1 MSQNTSKKTSAKQ
14 GTSRNKWHPAF
25 CAAAELELRDNRN
38 DLSFNREYSLSKEPL
53 QIDLLVIKKPPHVK
67 VKNEIGHLFRQHN
80 VIEYKSPKDSLN
92 IDDFYKTLAY
102 AFLYKSLAKEVDGIP
117 VSQLTVSLLCH
128 AYPRAMFHRLKA
140 EQMQIHS
147 QYPGIYY
154 IEGAMIPAQVI
165 VSKELDANN
174 HRILRALTNDLDIND
189 ARGFLQ
195 EAARFA
201 GKGDKD
207 DINAILIVSMNANY
221 EVYEALRKGDFIMD
235 NEPWKRLLK
244 DEFDKAEARGKA
256 IGEAR
261 GVEKMVVS
269 LLKANQTV
277 DFVAKVAKMT
287 AAQVREI
294 GQKAAVL

>member
-92 IDDFYKTLAY
+92 IDDFHKTLAY

-117 VSQLTVSLLCH
+117 VSQLTLSLVRQG
-128 AYPRAMFHRLKA
+128 YPREMVKKLEA
-140 EQMQIHS
+140 EGMQIQR

-154 IEGAMIPAQVI
+154 VEGAPIPAQI
-165 VSKELDANN
+165 IAINELDAEN
-174 HRILRALTNDLDIND
+174 HRSLRVLTSKLSEADAREFLAEAKRYANKGDINNINAVLKVSSD
-189 ARGFLQ
+189 ANYAVYDALMRRDVKMTDAWKLLM
-195 EAARFA
+195 
-201 GKGDKD
+201 KD
-207 DINAILIVSMNANY
+207 DLA
-221 EVYEALRKGDFIMD
+221 E
-235 NEPWKRLLK
+235 
-244 DEFDKAEARGKA
+244 AEARG
-256 IGEAR
+256 ESR
-261 GVEKMVVS
+261 GVEMGKKEMVVS

>member
-1 MSQNTSKKTSAKQ
+1 MSQDTAGKVS
-14 GTSRNKWHPAF
+14 SRKGKSRSKWHPAF
-25 CAAAELELRDNRN
+25 CAAAELELRDNRE
-38 DLSFNREYSLSKEPL
+38 DLSFNREYNLSKEPL

-67 VKNEIGHLFRQHN
+67 IKNEIGHLFRQHN

-117 VSQLTVSLLCH
+117 VSQLTLSLVRQG
-128 AYPRAMFHRLKA
+128 YPREMVKKLEA
-140 EQMQIHS
+140 EGMQIQR

-154 IEGAMIPAQVI
+154 VEGAPIPAQI
-165 VSKELDANN
+165 IATNELDAEN
-174 HRILRALTNDLDIND
+174 HRSLRVLTSKLSEADAREFLAEAKRYANKGDINNINAVLKVSSD
-189 ARGFLQ
+189 ANYAVYDALMRRDVKMTDAWKLLM
-195 EAARFA
+195 
-201 GKGDKD
+201 KD
-207 DINAILIVSMNANY
+207 DLA
-221 EVYEALRKGDFIMD
+221 E
-235 NEPWKRLLK
+235 
-244 DEFDKAEARGKA
+244 AEARG
-256 IGEAR
+256 ESR
-261 GVEKMVVS
+261 GVEMGKKEMVVS

>member
-25 CAAAELELRDNRN
+25 CAAAELELRDNRE
-38 DLSFNREYSLSKEPL
+38 DLSFNREYNLSKEPL

-67 VKNEIGHLFRQHN
+67 IKNEIGHLFRQHN

-117 VSQLTVSLLCH
+117 VSQLTLSLVRQG
-128 AYPRAMFHRLKA
+128 YPREMVKKLEA
-140 EQMQIHS
+140 EGMQIQR

-154 IEGAMIPAQVI
+154 VEGAPIPAQI
-165 VSKELDANN
+165 IATNELDAEN
-174 HRILRALTNDLDIND
+174 HRSLRVLTSKLSEADAREFLAEAKRYANKGDINNINAVLKVSSD
-189 ARGFLQ
+189 ANYAVYDALMRRDVKMTDAWKLLM
-195 EAARFA
+195 
-201 GKGDKD
+201 KD
-207 DINAILIVSMNANY
+207 DLA
-221 EVYEALRKGDFIMD
+221 E
-235 NEPWKRLLK
+235 
-244 DEFDKAEARGKA
+244 AEARG
-256 IGEAR
+256 ESR
-261 GVEKMVVS
+261 GVEMGKKEMVVS

>member
-80 VIEYKSPKDSLN
+80 VVEYKSPKDSLN

-117 VSQLTVSLLCH
+117 VSQLTLSLVRQG
-128 AYPRAMFHRLKA
+128 YPREMVKKLEA
-140 EQMQIHS
+140 EGMQIQR

-154 IEGAMIPAQVI
+154 VEGAPIPAQI
-165 VSKELDANN
+165 IATNELDAEN
-174 HRILRALTNDLDIND
+174 HRSLRVLTSKLSEADAREFLAEAKRYANKGDINNINAVLKVSSD
-189 ARGFLQ
+189 ANYAVYDALMRRDVKMTDAWKLLM
-195 EAARFA
+195 
-201 GKGDKD
+201 KD
-207 DINAILIVSMNANY
+207 DLA
-221 EVYEALRKGDFIMD
+221 E
-235 NEPWKRLLK
+235 
-244 DEFDKAEARGKA
+244 AEARG
-256 IGEAR
+256 ESR
-261 GVEKMVVS
+261 GVEMGKKEMVVS

>member
-1 MSQNTSKKTSAKQ
+1 MREQ

-92 IDDFYKTLAY
+92 IDDFHKTLAY

-117 VSQLTVSLLCH
+117 VSQLTLSLVRQG
-128 AYPRAMFHRLKA
+128 YPREMVKKLEA
-140 EQMQIHS
+140 EGMQIQR

-154 IEGAMIPAQVI
+154 VEGAPIPAQI
-165 VSKELDANN
+165 IATNELDAEN
-174 HRILRALTNDLDIND
+174 HRSLRVLTSKLSEADAREFLAEAKRYANKGDINNINAVLKVSSD
-189 ARGFLQ
+189 ANYAVYDALMRRDVKMTDAWKLLM
-195 EAARFA
+195 
-201 GKGDKD
+201 KD
-207 DINAILIVSMNANY
+207 DLA
-221 EVYEALRKGDFIMD
+221 E
-235 NEPWKRLLK
+235 
-244 DEFDKAEARGKA
+244 AEARG
-256 IGEAR
+256 ESR
-261 GVEKMVVS
+261 GVEMGKKEMVVS

>member
-53 QIDLLVIKKPPHVK
+53 QKDLLVIKKPPHVK

-117 VSQLTVSLLCH
+117 VSQLTLSLVRQG
-128 AYPRAMFHRLKA
+128 YPREMVKKLEA
-140 EQMQIHS
+140 EGMQIQR

-154 IEGAMIPAQVI
+154 VEGAPIPAQI
-165 VSKELDANN
+165 IATNELDAEN
-174 HRILRALTNDLDIND
+174 HRSLRVLTSKLSEADAREFLAEAKRYANKGDINNINAVLKVSSD
-189 ARGFLQ
+189 ANYAVYDALMRRDVKMTDAWKLLM
-195 EAARFA
+195 
-201 GKGDKD
+201 KD
-207 DINAILIVSMNANY
+207 DLA
-221 EVYEALRKGDFIMD
+221 E
-235 NEPWKRLLK
+235 
-244 DEFDKAEARGKA
+244 AEARG
-256 IGEAR
+256 ESR
-261 GVEKMVVS
+261 GVEMGKKEMVVS

>member
-25 CAAAELELRDNRN
+25 CAAAELELRDNRE
-38 DLSFNREYSLSKEPL
+38 DLSFNREYNLSKEPL

-67 VKNEIGHLFRQHN
+67 IKNEIGHLFRQHN
-80 VIEYKSPKDSLN
+80 VVEYKSPKDSLN

-117 VSQLTVSLLCH
+117 VSQLTLSLVRQG
-128 AYPRAMFHRLKA
+128 YPREMVKKLEA
-140 EQMQIHS
+140 EGMQIQR

-154 IEGAMIPAQVI
+154 VEGAPIPAQI
-165 VSKELDANN
+165 IATNELDAEN
-174 HRILRALTNDLDIND
+174 HRSLRVLTSKLSEADAREFLAEAKRYANKGDINNINAVLKVSSD
-189 ARGFLQ
+189 ANYAVYDALMRRDVKMTDAWKLLM
-195 EAARFA
+195 
-201 GKGDKD
+201 KD
-207 DINAILIVSMNANY
+207 DLA
-221 EVYEALRKGDFIMD
+221 E
-235 NEPWKRLLK
+235 
-244 DEFDKAEARGKA
+244 AEARG
-256 IGEAR
+256 ESR
-261 GVEKMVVS
+261 GVEMGKKEMVVS

>member
-1 MSQNTSKKTSAKQ
+1 MDERTQ
-14 GTSRNKWHPAF
+14 WHPAF

-117 VSQLTVSLLCH
+117 VSQLTLSLVRQG
-128 AYPRAMFHRLKA
+128 YPREMVKKLEA
-140 EQMQIHS
+140 EGMQIQR

-154 IEGAMIPAQVI
+154 VEGAPIPAQI
-165 VSKELDANN
+165 IATNELDAEN
-174 HRILRALTNDLDIND
+174 HRSLRVLTSKLSEADAREFLAEAKRYANKGDINNINAVLKVSSD
-189 ARGFLQ
+189 ANYAVYDALMRRDVKMTDAWKLLM
-195 EAARFA
+195 
-201 GKGDKD
+201 KD
-207 DINAILIVSMNANY
+207 DLA
-221 EVYEALRKGDFIMD
+221 E
-235 NEPWKRLLK
+235 
-244 DEFDKAEARGKA
+244 AEARG
-256 IGEAR
+256 ESR
-261 GVEKMVVS
+261 GVEMGKKEMVVS

>member
-102 AFLYKSLAKEVDGIP
+102 AFLYKSLEKEVDGIP
-117 VSQLTVSLLCH
+117 VSQLTLSLVRQG
-128 AYPRAMFHRLKA
+128 YPREMVKKLEA
-140 EQMQIHS
+140 EGMQIQR

-154 IEGAMIPAQVI
+154 VEGAPIPAQI
-165 VSKELDANN
+165 IATNELDAEN
-174 HRILRALTNDLDIND
+174 HRSLRVLTSKLSEADAREFLAEAKRYANKGDINNINAVLKVSSD
-189 ARGFLQ
+189 ANYAVYDALMRRDVKMTDAWKLLM
-195 EAARFA
+195 
-201 GKGDKD
+201 KD
-207 DINAILIVSMNANY
+207 DLA
-221 EVYEALRKGDFIMD
+221 E
-235 NEPWKRLLK
+235 
-244 DEFDKAEARGKA
+244 AEARG
-256 IGEAR
+256 ESR
-261 GVEKMVVS
+261 GVEMGKKEMVVS

>member
-25 CAAAELELRDNRN
+25 CAAAELELRDNRE
-38 DLSFNREYSLSKEPL
+38 DLSFNREYNLSKEPL

-67 VKNEIGHLFRQHN
+67 IKNEIGHLFRQHN
-80 VIEYKSPKDSLN
+80 VVEYKSPKDSLN

-117 VSQLTVSLLCH
+117 VSQLTLSLVRQG
-128 AYPRAMFHRLKA
+128 YPREMVKKLEA
-140 EQMQIHS
+140 EGMQIQR

-154 IEGAMIPAQVI
+154 VEGAPIPAQI
-165 VSKELDANN
+165 IATNELDAEN
-174 HRILRALTNDLDIND
+174 HRSLSVLTSKLSEADAREFLAEAKRYANKGDINNINAVLKVSSD
-189 ARGFLQ
+189 ANYAVYDALMRRDVKMTDAWKLLM
-195 EAARFA
+195 
-201 GKGDKD
+201 KD
-207 DINAILIVSMNANY
+207 DLA
-221 EVYEALRKGDFIMD
+221 E
-235 NEPWKRLLK
+235 
-244 DEFDKAEARGKA
+244 AEARG
-256 IGEAR
+256 ESR
-261 GVEKMVVS
+261 GVEMGKKEMVVS

>member
-102 AFLYKSLAKEVDGIP
+102 AFLYKRLAKEVDGIP
-117 VSQLTVSLLCH
+117 VSQLTLSLVRQG
-128 AYPRAMFHRLKA
+128 YPREMVKKLEA
-140 EQMQIHS
+140 EGMQIQR

-154 IEGAMIPAQVI
+154 VEGAPIPAQI
-165 VSKELDANN
+165 IATNELDAEN
-174 HRILRALTNDLDIND
+174 HRRLRVLTSKLSEADAREFLAEAKRYANKGDINNINAVLKVSSD
-189 ARGFLQ
+189 ANYAVYDALMRRDVKMTDAWKLLM
-195 EAARFA
+195 
-201 GKGDKD
+201 KD
-207 DINAILIVSMNANY
+207 DLA
-221 EVYEALRKGDFIMD
+221 E
-235 NEPWKRLLK
+235 
-244 DEFDKAEARGKA
+244 AEARG
-256 IGEAR
+256 ESR
-261 GVEKMVVS
+261 GVEMGKKEMVVS

>member
-38 DLSFNREYSLSKEPL
+38 DLSFNREYSLSREPL

-92 IDDFYKTLAY
+92 IDDFHKTLAY

-117 VSQLTVSLLCH
+117 VSQLTLSLVRQG
-128 AYPRAMFHRLKA
+128 YPREMVKKLEA
-140 EQMQIHS
+140 EGMQIQR

-154 IEGAMIPAQVI
+154 VEGAPIPAQI
-165 VSKELDANN
+165 IAINELDAEN
-174 HRILRALTNDLDIND
+174 HRSLRVLTSKLSEADAREFLAEAKRYANKGDINNINAVLKVSSD
-189 ARGFLQ
+189 ANYAVYDALMRRDVKMTDAWKLLM
-195 EAARFA
+195 
-201 GKGDKD
+201 KD
-207 DINAILIVSMNANY
+207 DLA
-221 EVYEALRKGDFIMD
+221 E
-235 NEPWKRLLK
+235 
-244 DEFDKAEARGKA
+244 AEARG
-256 IGEAR
+256 ESR
-261 GVEKMVVS
+261 GVEMGKKEMVVS